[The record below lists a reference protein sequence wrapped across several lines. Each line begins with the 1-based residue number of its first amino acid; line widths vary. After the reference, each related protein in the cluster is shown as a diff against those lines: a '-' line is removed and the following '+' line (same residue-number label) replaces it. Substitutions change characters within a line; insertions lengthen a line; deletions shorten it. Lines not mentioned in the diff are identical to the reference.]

1 MRRNS
6 KMGSAFELRNSV
18 KRDESMVYCAI
29 ALQSSVATRL
39 SHSSS
44 SLSPTSGSEAS
55 SDRRSTMSEQLFTAS
70 CLQSAVTTSCRSPRR
85 SSRQY
90 VLGCHLSLN
99 KIFSYSSN
107 EGGSEE
113 EHISLITIMF
123 CFIEFAFTVQVKH
136 KINNTQI
143 LGFILICLNFTTGH
157 FHTCTLQRM

>member
-1 MRRNS
+1 MRRDS

-70 CLQSAVTTSCRSPRR
+70 CLQSAVTRSCRSPRR

-99 KIFSYSSN
+99 KIFF
-107 EGGSEE
+107 
-113 EHISLITIMF
+113 L
-123 CFIEFAFTVQVKH
+123 FIQRRWQRRRTYFFNHYNVLFYRICIHRPSQ
-136 KINNTQI
+136 TQ
-143 LGFILICLNFTTGH
+143 NK
-157 FHTCTLQRM
+157 